1 MIKNMS
7 ISTSS
12 MSVEKQFMP
21 ENRVQQVELL
31 NSIND
36 LHGGVVVNIE
46 QPMDSKVFS
55 PLLRASISQWRQK
68 VYIVSFNLI
77 SLSPHLQYLLDVE
90 ISATSYYVKNL
101 GCNLQGKRGV
111 WIKLPIEHANLVEAA
126 IKVSTFIQCRLYS
139 GLAQELILNV
149 ELNIFV
155 SKLTRILA

>member
-7 ISTSS
+7 ISTRS

-77 SLSPHLQYLLDVE
+77 SSSSCV
-90 ISATSYYVKNL
+90 
-101 GCNLQGKRGV
+101 
-111 WIKLPIEHANLVEAA
+111 
-126 IKVSTFIQCRLYS
+126 
-139 GLAQELILNV
+139 
-149 ELNIFV
+149 
-155 SKLTRILA
+155 

>member
-46 QPMDSKVFS
+46 QPMDS
-55 PLLRASISQWRQK
+55 
-68 VYIVSFNLI
+68 
-77 SLSPHLQYLLDVE
+77 
-90 ISATSYYVKNL
+90 
-101 GCNLQGKRGV
+101 
-111 WIKLPIEHANLVEAA
+111 
-126 IKVSTFIQCRLYS
+126 
-139 GLAQELILNV
+139 
-149 ELNIFV
+149 
-155 SKLTRILA
+155 